1 MKTNLFAFPVL
12 FGPGLVSALARGALA
27 VLAAGSLGGCMG
39 SVGEPPAGEA
49 LGQVSVSLAVV
60 PADIQCLRVTGDG
73 PDRSVVRDVDI
84 AATMGMTGPITA
96 TLTGIPLGPVT
107 FSAQAFADACPGV
120 TKSTIADWV
129 SDPTTVSVSLGHL
142 ASIDLTMHRN
152 GRAKVTIDFPDEA
165 VCSPEGAAC
174 VSATTCC
181 SHSCSK
187 GLCKAS
193 ADADGGAGTGAD
205 GV

>member
-1 MKTNLFAFPVL
+1 MKMNVCSLPVVL
-12 FGPGLVSALARGALA
+12 GRGLVSSLARGALA
-27 VLAAGSLGGCMG
+27 VLAAGAFGGGCMG
-39 SVGEPPAGEA
+39 GVGEPSGEG

-60 PADIQCLRVTGDG
+60 PADIMCLRVTGDG
-73 PDRSVVRDVDI
+73 PDRNVVRDVDI
-84 AATMGMTGPITA
+84 AVAAMGPITA

-107 FSAQAFADACPGV
+107 FTAEAFGAVCTDV
-120 TKSTIADWV
+120 TKSTVADWV
-129 SDPTTVSVSLGHL
+129 SDPTTVSVSLGHI
-142 ASIDLTMHRN
+142 ASVELTMHRN
-152 GRAKVTIDFPDEA
+152 GRAKVTIDFPDEP

-174 VSATTCC
+174 VTASTCC

-193 ADADGGAGTGAD
+193 ADADGGTGAGPD

>member
-12 FGPGLVSALARGALA
+12 LGPGLVSSLAWGALA
-27 VLAAGSLGGCMG
+27 VMAAGALGGGCMG
-39 SVGEPPAGEA
+39 AVDEPPGEA
-49 LGQVSVSLAVV
+49 LGQVSVNLSVV
-60 PADIQCLRVTGDG
+60 PADILCLRVTGDG

-84 AATMGMTGPITA
+84 SAAAMGPITA

-107 FSAQAFADACPGV
+107 FNAQAFAAACTDV

-142 ASIDLTMHRN
+142 ASVDLTMHRN

-174 VSATTCC
+174 VSASTCC

-193 ADADGGAGTGAD
+193 ADADGGTGASAD